1 MVRKITTILL
11 LIVILISLFIIVFSS
26 LAYAKGRNPKHYCWE
41 IDVKVVCK
49 NGICY
54 EKETWKCCVGYIP
67 GYGWYGCWYETRY
80 TRIGT
85 PCRTS
90 SDCRIRSLE
99 PIKLDK

>member
-1 MVRKITTILL
+1 MVRKITAILL
-11 LIVILISLFIIVFSS
+11 LIIILTSLFIVVFSS
-26 LAYAKGRNPKHYCWE
+26 LAYAKGVSPAWHCWE
-41 IDVKVVCK
+41 IGVQIVCK

-54 EKETWKCCVGYIP
+54 EKETWKCCGI
-67 GYGWYGCWYETRY
+67 GEGCWYQTRY

-99 PIKLDK
+99 PIEPDK